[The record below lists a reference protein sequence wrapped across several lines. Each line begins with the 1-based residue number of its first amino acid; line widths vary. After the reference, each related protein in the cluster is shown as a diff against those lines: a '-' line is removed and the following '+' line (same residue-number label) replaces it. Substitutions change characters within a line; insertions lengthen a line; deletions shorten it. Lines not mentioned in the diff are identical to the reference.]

1 MSLCAASAR
10 AFSVTGSSS
19 AIADRNWA
27 MILSLACTSFHKC
40 LFSLASDVD
49 SKDEQVEVLSPRW
62 LCRMVAADCRLYTRH
77 EKEQIEF
84 FRFAAVS
91 RPLVNSVTYLAVLLL
106 RHVQLLRATQGFIW
120 TLSESRSRSLMSSD
134 DNSASPKSSPWPES
148 RHSNSSLSLEN
159 SPLRL

>member
-77 EKEQIEF
+77 EKDK
-84 FRFAAVS
+84 
-91 RPLVNSVTYLAVLLL
+91 LNSSALLL
-106 RHVQLLRATQGFIW
+106 CFVHLLTQSLTWLYCCYAT
-120 TLSESRSRSLMSSD
+120 
-134 DNSASPKSSPWPES
+134 
-148 RHSNSSLSLEN
+148 SNSWGPRRVSFERCLNLGPDHWWVPMTIQHRQN
-159 SPLRL
+159 HRRDPNHAIPIPLWALKIHR